1 MSQIA
6 PRMSRTLWPVWCRRA
21 WWGSTVSG
29 QNLFT
34 PGVGR
39 RGCVGLGRRGFDDVD
54 GAVGWGR
61 GWGACRHDLGP
72 DACRRSGFP
81 GQGRRP
87 SGFPGQGARRQGRR
101 WLDDM
106 DTPMEYGLGQRWM
119 APSRGGMGLGGLG
132 PWCGRQRLWRNNG
145 SVAAGNKS
153 VEVGLP
159 RHART
164 HSRMHIHTPTK
175 RTHERTRTGT
185 NSHAYTAYTHTR
197 THAHTRAHTRTR
209 ARTHTHV
216 SILTNLSSNANP
228 GNVYANN
235 NIQQ

>member
-6 PRMSRTLWPVWCRRA
+6 PRMYRTWWPVWCRRA
-21 WWGSTVSG
+21 WWGSTESG

-34 PGVGR
+34 RGVGR
-39 RGCVGLGRRGFDDVD
+39 RGCMGLGRRGFDDVD

-61 GWGACRHDLGP
+61 GWGRGLGACRRDLGP
-72 DACRRSGFP
+72 DACHR
-81 GQGRRP
+81 

-132 PWCGRQRLWRNNG
+132 PWCGRPRLWRNNG
-145 SVAAGNKS
+145 SVAADNKS

-159 RHART
+159 RYTHART
-164 HSRMHIHTPTK
+164 HVF
-175 RTHERTRTGT
+175 THADGTYTRT
-185 NSHAYTAYTHTR
+185 NSHTNELARIHSIHAHTHARTHVHIHAHTR
-197 THAHTRAHTRTR
+197 THALPH
-209 ARTHTHV
+209 THTH
-216 SILTNLSSNANP
+216 THTFRP
-228 GNVYANN
+228 
-235 NIQQ
+235 